1 MGRIRDRVLRLAI
14 AGALAACA
22 PSGAVPVPSAQPST
36 GVATALAVPSPSTPT
51 APSPSPRTTATADA
65 TPFPTA
71 APPTA
76 ASPTAALPPTPAP
89 IPGGTVNVP
98 ILYQHQVAPFPATWS
113 AMTAAKRKTFLE
125 TDTLPWALEA
135 QLDWLAARGYTTI
148 LPRDL
153 AAWFEAGTPL
163 PSKPV
168 MLTFDDGFPDWVT
181 TVLPLLRAR
190 GMTAEFYVTID
201 AVKDG
206 RLPWDRVRELAAA
219 GMGIGGHHVHHVQL
233 ASVGSATAP
242 VSAATMAYEV
252 TESRRLIA
260 EQLGAPP
267 DSMAY
272 VGGGWNATLVAAVR
286 AAGYTTARALTRGVT
301 QVPASRWTLRV
312 SRIGIFDDV
321 FDENACV
328 ADPSVITCAL
338 RSPLTTFEARVTG
351 ADPG

>member
-1 MGRIRDRVLRLAI
+1 MLMLV
-14 AGALAACA
+14 AGACS
-22 PSGAVPVPSAQPST
+22 PT
-36 GVATALAVPSPSTPT
+36 GL
-51 APSPSPRTTATADA
+51 APSPAGSGPGSPADTLPVRSGDPSA
-65 TPFPTA
+65 APTA
-71 APPTA
+71 AERSAEPAGPTLPVSQPPTPTPPA
-76 ASPTAALPPTPAP
+76 TAAPPPTPAP
-89 IPGGTVNVP
+89 TPGGAITLP
-98 ILYQHQVAPFPATWS
+98 ILYQHQVAPFPATWP
-113 AMTAAKRKTFLE
+113 AMTAAQRKTFLE

-148 LPRDL
+148 LPGDL
-153 AAWFEAGTPL
+153 AAWFDAGTPL
-163 PSKPV
+163 PPRPV

-219 GMGIGGHHVHHVQL
+219 GMGIGGHDVHHIQL

-252 TESRRLIA
+252 SEARRLIA

-267 DSMAY
+267 DSMAF
-272 VGGGWNATLVAAVR
+272 VGGGWNSTLVATVR
-286 AAGYTTARALTRGVT
+286 AAGYTSARALTRGVT
-301 QVPASRWTLRV
+301 QAPKDRWTLRV

-328 ADPSVITCAL
+328 TAPSVITCAI
-338 RSPLTTFEARVTG
+338 RSPLATFEARVTG
-351 ADPG
+351 TDPG